1 MLERLAFRELILQ
14 GSDKVCF
21 CGIVPRQVG
30 LDLLL
35 EAAIVDVLV
44 CPLRV
49 EGVLYLDA
57 SAGGFFLE
65 MDKMTNLYASSK
77 LHGCGG
83 EGERGKSEFI

>member
-44 CPLRV
+44 CPFRV
-49 EGVLYLDA
+49 EGVLYFGRV
-57 SAGGFFLE
+57 SRGVFLE
-65 MDKMTNLYASSK
+65 MDKMTDLYASSK
-77 LHGCGG
+77 LHGLWWGG
-83 EGERGKSEFI
+83 REGKK